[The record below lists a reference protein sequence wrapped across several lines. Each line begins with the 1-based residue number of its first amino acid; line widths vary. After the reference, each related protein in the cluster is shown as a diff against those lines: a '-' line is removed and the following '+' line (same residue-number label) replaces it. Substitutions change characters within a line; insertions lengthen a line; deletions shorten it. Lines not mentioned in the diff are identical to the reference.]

1 MFDIFNLPECLQ
13 DDIATSLDSVFQSG
27 TYAIVYFMGYDIF
40 GDPPGNLQLY
50 RTHQTVFY

>member
-13 DDIATSLDSVFQSG
+13 DDIATFLDSVFQSG